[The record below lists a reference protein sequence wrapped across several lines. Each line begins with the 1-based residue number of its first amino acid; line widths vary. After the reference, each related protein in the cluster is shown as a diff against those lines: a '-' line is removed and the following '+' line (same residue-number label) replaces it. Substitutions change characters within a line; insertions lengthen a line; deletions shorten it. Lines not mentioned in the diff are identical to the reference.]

1 MEEENVIE
9 KDMTPKLIGEIFRKY
24 ATKKSTKKSIFGLF
38 ECQYCGK
45 EFEAQTYNVRNGHTL
60 SCGCLVGRAGIHLF
74 YKHRF
79 YATWV
84 NILAR
89 CLNTSHRDYAGY
101 GGRGITVCDEWLD
114 VATFVAWAEATH
126 PNISGVSI
134 DRINNDKGYS
144 PENCRWADST
154 TQSINKRIPINN
166 TSGILGINWKTRDEV
181 WVAQLSFQNKKK
193 HIGQFKNIEDAIL
206 ARNEYILANNL
217 PHKLSERIN

>member
-1 MEEENVIE
+1 MEEV
-9 KDMTPKLIGEIFRKY
+9 KDMSPKLIGEIFRKY

-114 VATFVAWAEATH
+114 IATFIAWAEATH

-144 PENCRWADST
+144 PDNCRWADST
-154 TQSINKRIPINN
+154 THSINKTIPINN
-166 TSGILGINWKTRDEV
+166 TSGLLGINWKTRDEV

>member
-1 MEEENVIE
+1 MEEI
-9 KDMTPKLIGEIFRKY
+9 KDMIPKLVKELGMKFPTELSKRRSRY
-24 ATKKSTKKSIFGLF
+24 GLY

-45 EFEAQTYNVRNGHTL
+45 EFETRTYNVRNGHTM

-74 YKHRF
+74 YKHKF

-101 GGRGITVCDEWLD
+101 GGRGITVCEEWLD

-126 PNISGVSI
+126 PNISGVSV
-134 DRINNDKGYS
+134 DRIDNDKGYS
-144 PENCRWADST
+144 PDNCRWADST
-154 TQSINKRIPINN
+154 TQSINKRIQKNN

-181 WVAQLSFQNKKK
+181 WVAQLSIQNKKK